1 MRLARADG
9 WAMAP
14 AAGTLFVGRFRHR
27 SAGFFRL
34 MNRQITDDEK
44 LFQLFFWDVFCD
56 LGVRTQNHSGFQ
68 RVANQF
74 LLARVLNRRA
84 DDAA

>member
-1 MRLARADG
+1 MLLARADS

-14 AAGTLFVGRFRHR
+14 AAGTLVVGRLRHR
-27 SAGFFRL
+27 GASFFRL

-56 LGVRTQNHSGFQ
+56 VGIRIQNHSSFQ

-74 LLARVLNRRA
+74 LLARVLDRWA

>member
-34 MNRQITDDEK
+34 MKRQITDDEK

-56 LGVRTQNHSGFQ
+56 LGVRIQNDSGFQ